1 MIRAVLFGRP
11 PCLKIAGEFS
21 CTIEEST
28 MPLFLT
34 VNDFISATK
43 LSRPTVARKL
53 KTNEIPHTRIGRK
66 ILIPFSFLKEL
77 EEKANASVSK
87 VEV

>member
-1 MIRAVLFGRP
+1 M
-11 PCLKIAGEFS
+11 
-21 CTIEEST
+21 TQ
-28 MPLFLT
+28 FLS
-34 VNDFISATK
+34 VNEFISATK

-77 EEKANASVSK
+77 EEKAIASTYK
-87 VEV
+87 TEV